1 MKEVSEKAW
10 LADTRQKLAT
20 RLKVDPATLRFSP
33 SKRLVA
39 CVREVAA
46 RKKVKRPPP
55 RRHQI
60 IVVDP
65 DGARRAL
72 FEAVSLR
79 GSDEPPKDFRFLAE
93 DRLIYE
99 VVQPSPPSAPV
110 ARKRASPA
118 RRRARGKRP
127 AHVAP
132 PSVPPSDPLFPR
144 RLLVIQPI
152 EGRQRPIRCDGARFT
167 FTGQHDHFAFVTGK
181 PEAEFVSVDG
191 VQVYPRRGRTII
203 TSDPAWSKDGRSL
216 AFVEMPAAGKPRLVL
231 LGEFDNPTG
240 DTTWELPPSA
250 SAPASV
256 EGVRVLWSGPA
267 KLVVAR
273 SPTKPLFSTSFVKEK
288 PPVPEGRFKNA
299 GP

>member
-1 MKEVSEKAW
+1 
-10 LADTRQKLAT
+10 
-20 RLKVDPATLRFSP
+20 
-33 SKRLVA
+33 VA
-39 CVREVAA
+39 PP
-46 RKKVKRPPP
+46 KKPVKRPPP

-72 FEAVSLR
+72 FEAVRLP

-99 VVQPSPPSAPV
+99 VVQPAPPSAPV
-110 ARKRASPA
+110 VRKTRASPA
-118 RRRARGKRP
+118 RRPAPGKR
-127 AHVAP
+127 AVVHVAP
-132 PSVPPSDPLFPR
+132 PTGVPPSDPSLPR
-144 RLLVIQPI
+144 RLLVIQPV
-152 EGRQRPIRCDGARFT
+152 EGRQRPIRCDGVRFT

-191 VQVYPRRGRTII
+191 VQVYPRRGRTVIA
-203 TSDPAWSKDGRSL
+203 SEPAWSRDGRSL
-216 AFVEMPAAGKPRLVL
+216 AFVETPAAAKPRLVL
-231 LGEFDNPTG
+231 LAELDNPTG
-240 DTTWELPPSA
+240 DTTWELPASA

-288 PPVPEGRFKNA
+288 PPVSEERFKNA

>member
-1 MKEVSEKAW
+1 MKEVTEKTW

-20 RLKVDPATLRFSP
+20 RLKVDPARLRFSP
-33 SKRLVA
+33 SKGLIA
-39 CVREVAA
+39 CVREVAP
-46 RKKVKRPPP
+46 RKKPARRPAP

-65 DGARRAL
+65 EGTRRAV
-72 FEAVSLR
+72 FEVVRLQ

-99 VVQPSPPSAPV
+99 VVQPPPPSAPV
-110 ARKRASPA
+110 AKKRASPA
-118 RRRARGKRP
+118 RRRARSKPPRHVP
-127 AHVAP
+127 APSNAP
-132 PSVPPSDPLFPR
+132 APEPPVPR

-152 EGRQRPIRCDGARFT
+152 EGRQRPIRCDGAGFT
-167 FTGQHDHFAFVTGK
+167 FTGQHDHLAFVTGK

-191 VQVYPRRGRTII
+191 VQVYPRRGRTTI

-216 AFVEMPAAGKPRLVL
+216 AFVETPAAGKPRLVL
-231 LGEFDNPTG
+231 LAEFDNPTG
-240 DTTWELPPSA
+240 DTTWDLPPSA
-250 SAPASV
+250 SVPASV
-256 EGVRVLWSGPA
+256 EGVRVLWSGPG

-273 SPTKPLFSTSFVKEK
+273 SPTKPLFSASFVKER
-288 PPVPEGRFKNA
+288 PPEERFKNA